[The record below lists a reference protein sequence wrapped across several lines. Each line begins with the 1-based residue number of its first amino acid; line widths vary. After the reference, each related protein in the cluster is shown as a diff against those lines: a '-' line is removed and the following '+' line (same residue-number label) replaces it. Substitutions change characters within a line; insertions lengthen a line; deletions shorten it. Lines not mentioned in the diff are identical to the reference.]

1 MSTVSELH
9 HFMDYLLVRGFA
21 NHDDAIFQQGLIIQV
36 TLAELGME
44 EDGNEILDTYMDF
57 YNFTAQ
63 DKIAFCD
70 KVIEES
76 DKLRLQV
83 WPEWKTLHDELFVT
97 KVDVPSEEK
106 TE

>member
-44 EDGNEILDTYMDF
+44 EDGNEILDT
-57 YNFTAQ
+57 
-63 DKIAFCD
+63 
-70 KVIEES
+70 
-76 DKLRLQV
+76 
-83 WPEWKTLHDELFVT
+83 
-97 KVDVPSEEK
+97 
-106 TE
+106 